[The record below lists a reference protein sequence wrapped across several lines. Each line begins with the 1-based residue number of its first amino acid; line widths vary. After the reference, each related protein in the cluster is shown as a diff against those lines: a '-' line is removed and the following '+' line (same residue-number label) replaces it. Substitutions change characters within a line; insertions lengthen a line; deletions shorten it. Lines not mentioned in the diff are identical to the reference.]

1 MLGLGLVSGLFLRLG
16 FTLGYC
22 FCLLAEKRV
31 RLRVL
36 DHSCRHYSSP
46 RAILKLSQ
54 CGRRQ
59 FVTLTESG
67 VSVYLVTCIPGHT
80 CMCLDHLTLRT
91 LSWRRRQARVARSGN
106 ITCATEAWIDVI
118 PSANL
123 LQEVNR
129 GLGISS
135 NLSYYVIIIIIIII
149 IIISTMLWVIISF
162 ESTKRSL
169 KELMPH

>member
-1 MLGLGLVSGLFLRLG
+1 MLGLGLVSGLFLTLG

-22 FCLLAEKRV
+22 FCLLAV
-31 RLRVL
+31 RVL
-36 DHSCRHYSSP
+36 DHSCWLYSSP
-46 RAILKLSQ
+46 QVKLKLSQ
-54 CGRRQ
+54 SARRQ
-59 FVTLTESG
+59 FVTLTKSG
-67 VSVYLVTCIPGHT
+67 VSVRLITCIPGHT
-80 CMCLDHLTLRT
+80 CTCLAHLTLRM
-91 LSWRRRQARVARSGN
+91 LSWRKRQALVACSGK

-135 NLSYYVIIIIIIII
+135 NLSYYVLIIIIT
-149 IIISTMLWVIISF
+149 STMPWVITSF

-169 KELMPH
+169 KELMSH